1 MIKNIRLFAGATL
14 LMVAFSSCYKN
25 EFGVVDLTMPEDN
38 PGTVAG
44 EYVYNHP
51 CAMYNEADFTRV
63 KKMLDDGTAPVMVK
77 TELANLKNSPYTSLT
92 YTPSPQE
99 EIVRGE
105 ATGTIPGKENYSYAM
120 KDAAAAYQTALL
132 WKLTG
137 DVKYADLSVKIL
149 NAWADVCK
157 RITSNDANQMLAAGC
172 QGYTFANAAEIMQ
185 TYEGWSANDIADFKT
200 WIVNVFASKNKDF
213 LDNH

>member
-1 MIKNIRLFAGATL
+1 ME
-14 LMVAFSSCYKN
+14 M
-25 EFGVVDLTMPEDN
+25 
-38 PGTVAG
+38 
-44 EYVYNHP
+44 
-51 CAMYNEADFTRV
+51 
-63 KKMLDDGTAPVMVK
+63 
-77 TELANLKNSPYTSLT
+77 
-92 YTPSPQE
+92 PQE
-99 EIVRGE
+99 LFLE
-105 ATGTIPGKENYSYAM
+105 KKNYSYAM

-200 WIVNVFASKNKDF
+200 WIVNVFASKIKISWITIRERIIVRCIIGQTGTW
-213 LDNH
+213 